1 MFVLDDEESDAKEL
15 EKKAQKAKKK
25 TKLTPE
31 EEALDKVRADATEKN
46 MYWAPILLLFPL
58 GPVLVALTTVVFG
71 GVIINAAPSTCN
83 AYLKTFMQGAVG
95 LSYILILFYAYCW
108 IGPRPITKLKI
119 LRVFYTVYGIV
130 CFLWWGVFGSLQAAT
145 ATSTGLN
152 SCLQTA
158 PALFVFT
165 QYQVTIFWLLLCFF
179 MCFAFKEMRS
189 HWTASEHVK
198 MAKQKAADEARAKK
212 DMEDAAAAEVARVQQ
227 AKDAAEK
234 LAKAERDRLYQPT
247 NDVAGDID
255 DGDHAGLDAAVAE
268 DPQDDPQEEEEEEEE
283 EENEGGEEGDADERD
298 DPEGAD
304 SNEQDKQ

>member
-1 MFVLDDEESDAKEL
+1 MEAMFVLDDEESDAREL
-15 EKKAQKAKKK
+15 DKKAQKAKKK

-119 LRVFYTVYGIV
+119 LRVFYT
-130 CFLWWGVFGSLQAAT
+130 
-145 ATSTGLN
+145 
-152 SCLQTA
+152 TA

-268 DPQDDPQEEEEEEEE
+268 DPQDDPQDDPQEEEEEEEE